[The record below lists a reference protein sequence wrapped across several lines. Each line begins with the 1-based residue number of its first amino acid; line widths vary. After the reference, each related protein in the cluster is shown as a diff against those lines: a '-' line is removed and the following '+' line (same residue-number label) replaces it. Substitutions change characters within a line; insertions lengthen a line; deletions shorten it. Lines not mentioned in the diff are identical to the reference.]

1 MKKLTLMLAFVFS
14 VATVNSFAADK
25 DKGKKEKCK
34 AGKEC
39 CKDMKNMSAAAKA
52 KCAKKCADEA
62 KKK

>member
-1 MKKLTLMLAFVFS
+1 MKKLTLVLAVAFS
-14 VATVNSFAADK
+14 LATVNSFAADK
-25 DKGKKEKCK
+25 GKKAPKCK

-39 CKDMKNMSAAAKA
+39 CKDMKGLSAAAKA